1 MHHLIIF
8 ISSDN
13 IDYKLSLKVI
23 QLKQQTK
30 EDYWYCC
37 LLTLDIRRSI
47 NTTRGNAI
55 TSFIMAKP
63 TSRVCLFLLA
73 YCIYTPRKNNWPQ
86 YFMQIIIK
94 ISYFWKVTTYSESP
108 SNFLSSCI
116 CVSLIRTQKY
126 KRIKWMNRRHLDQL
140 ISTKFIFIRLTI
152 LLITF
157 LSHSSPKKKCLRKM
171 NYTFW

>member
-37 LLTLDIRRSI
+37 LLTLDICRSI

-73 YCIYTPRKNNWPQ
+73 YSIYTPRKNNWSQ
-86 YFMQIIIK
+86 YFMQRTGAYKTAYRPIFRFAEEMHN
-94 ISYFWKVTTYSESP
+94 SMQNFTG
-108 SNFLSSCI
+108 NLFLSFWNIFDCYWMALPSSYSTSFFSTI
-116 CVSLIRTQKY
+116 YLRT
-126 KRIKWMNRRHLDQL
+126 
-140 ISTKFIFIRLTI
+140 
-152 LLITF
+152 
-157 LSHSSPKKKCLRKM
+157 HS
-171 NYTFW
+171 